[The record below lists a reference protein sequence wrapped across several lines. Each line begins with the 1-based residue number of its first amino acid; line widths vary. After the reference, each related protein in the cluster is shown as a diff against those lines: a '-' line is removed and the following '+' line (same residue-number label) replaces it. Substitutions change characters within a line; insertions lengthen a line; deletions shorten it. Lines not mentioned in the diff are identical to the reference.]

1 MGRNKI
7 TIKKIDD
14 ARLRYLTFHKRKNG
28 LMKKAAEF
36 AMLCNIDLVLIFND
50 LSNGAIKYTSGDESL
65 IEKLL
70 KESSNSSTCCFS

>member
-7 TIKKIDD
+7 TIRKIDD

-50 LSNGAIKYTSGDESL
+50 LNNSVIKYTSGDEDL
-65 IEKLL
+65 IEKLANT
-70 KESSNSSTCCFS
+70 S